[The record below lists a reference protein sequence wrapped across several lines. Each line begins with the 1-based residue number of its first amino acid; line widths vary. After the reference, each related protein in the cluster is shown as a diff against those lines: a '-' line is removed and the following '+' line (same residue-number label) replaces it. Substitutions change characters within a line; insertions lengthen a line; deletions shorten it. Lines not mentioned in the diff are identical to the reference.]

1 MTVEQLYEIYFQEL
15 VNWCETMVGSL
26 QTAEE
31 LVQEAFFRALQNE
44 EMLCTL
50 KQSQARSWLYRTT
63 KNLFIDQVRHRG
75 KETIVE
81 ITPEPIQ
88 EQKEIQEFE
97 WEEVLSS
104 LPNEE
109 GVLFTLRYVEG
120 YNSKQIGQIFS
131 MPEGTVR
138 SKLSLARKH
147 LRQALAVNDT

>member
-15 VNWCETMVGSL
+15 VNWCETMAGSL

-31 LVQEAFFRALQNE
+31 LVQEAFFKALQNE
-44 EMLCTL
+44 EILCKLT
-50 KQSQARSWLYRTT
+50 QAQARSWLYRTT

-81 ITPEPIQ
+81 IMPEPIQ

-97 WEEVLSS
+97 WEEVLNR
-104 LPNEE
+104 LPDAE
-109 GVLFTLRYVEG
+109 GVLFTLRYIEG
-120 YNSKQIGQIFS
+120 YNSKQIGQLFS